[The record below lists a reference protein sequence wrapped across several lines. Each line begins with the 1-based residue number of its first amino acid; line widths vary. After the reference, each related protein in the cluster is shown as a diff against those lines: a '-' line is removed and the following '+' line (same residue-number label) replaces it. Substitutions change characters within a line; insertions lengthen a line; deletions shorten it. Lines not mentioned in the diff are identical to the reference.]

1 MTIFM
6 YGLRGDGVG
15 ERAATVE
22 WEWFGGQGARV
33 DPCHHEDRP
42 AGGIRPGPAQD
53 SVLLFC
59 VALVL
64 GAEAVE
70 SLALRLIDKVL
81 DREA

>member
-1 MTIFM
+1 VTTPQQPSNGNGSASKARGSTRVITKVGQLV
-6 YGLRGDGVG
+6 GLGLGI
-15 ERAATVE
+15 AE
-22 WEWFGGQGARV
+22 W
-33 DPCHHEDRP
+33 
-42 AGGIRPGPAQD
+42 IRPGPAQD

-81 DREA
+81 DRDS

>member
-1 MTIFM
+1 VNEPRQPSNGNGSASKARGSTRAITKVGQLV
-6 YGLRGDGVG
+6 GLGLGI
-15 ERAATVE
+15 AE
-22 WEWFGGQGARV
+22 WIQ
-33 DPCHHEDRP
+33 
-42 AGGIRPGPAQD
+42 PGPAQD

-81 DREA
+81 DRES